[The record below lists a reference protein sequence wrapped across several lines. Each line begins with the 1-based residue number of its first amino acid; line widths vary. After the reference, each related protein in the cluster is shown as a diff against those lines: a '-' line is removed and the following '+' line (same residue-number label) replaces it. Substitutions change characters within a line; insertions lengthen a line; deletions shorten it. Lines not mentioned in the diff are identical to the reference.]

1 MATPM
6 IMTPEALGKQTGPI
20 VSKGANLLDQVSR
33 VVISDDDI
41 LATAGD
47 LAKVINTQIKKSD
60 EARLALTKP
69 LKDHCK
75 FIEKSFKETTI
86 PMNEAKAGLK
96 IKMDEYVSARHKVQQ
111 EEAEEA
117 RKLAEKE
124 ALESAVEA
132 EKSGDT
138 DTAEAI
144 VEAAAELPN
153 TVAKAPIARGNLG
166 SSTSTKKTWHGEVVD
181 MKAFL
186 KAIIDGDIPEDFI
199 EISQAKL
206 NKLATSR
213 KVEKTNLGIKLF
225 SKVSAAIR

>member
-1 MATPM
+1 MSAE
-6 IMTPEALGKQTGPI
+6 IMSPESLGKQTGPL
-20 VSKGANLLDQVSR
+20 VSKGANLLEQVGR
-33 VVISDDDI
+33 VIINSDDI

-75 FIEKSFKETTI
+75 WIESQFKETVV

-96 IKMDEYVSARHKVQQ
+96 IKMDEYVSERHAIQ
-111 EEAEEA
+111 EKAAEEA
-117 RKLAEKE
+117 RQLAEKE
-124 ALESAVEA
+124 ALESAAAA
-132 EKSGDT
+132 EESGDT

-144 VEAAAELPN
+144 VEAAADLPDSMPK
-153 TVAKAPIARGNLG
+153 TAIARGDLG
-166 SSTSTKKTWHGEVVD
+166 ASTSTKTTWHGEVVD
-181 MKAFL
+181 IKAFL

-206 NKLATSR
+206 NKLATNH
-213 KVEKTNLGIKLF
+213 KIEKTNLGIKVF
-225 SKVSAAIR
+225 KKISAAVR